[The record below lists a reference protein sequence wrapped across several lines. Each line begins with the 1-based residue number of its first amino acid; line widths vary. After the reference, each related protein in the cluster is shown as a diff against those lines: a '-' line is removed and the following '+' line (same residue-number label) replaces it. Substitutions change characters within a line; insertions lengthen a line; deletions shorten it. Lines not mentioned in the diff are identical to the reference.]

1 MSTVSAD
8 FSDYLR
14 SRSISPLAYQS
25 MDASAK
31 AALMADFQQTTGAG
45 PDGRIAQALMSCST
59 ENECD
64 RFGKDDII
72 AELRRR
78 GFSEVTAPREL
89 EADEF
94 RPSAYKPEL
103 IKILLNHNK
112 RIAAV
117 AQAKMRQTKTGLRY
131 TQGALPS
138 EATNPSMYDT
148 KTGLLKEQYLTQD
161 HHGLTAYDFK
171 GDKWVVKYEP
181 KLKGFGGDAKWH
193 KYADEM
199 GTGHEIGKN
208 PDLLV
213 GFYLLDKRGLP
224 KVEQLNYL
232 YDYGK
237 GYKDKKGK
245 TWILTC
251 PNRKN
256 KKSFSIH
263 PSNCVVKK
271 DGTFTMKWEP
281 ADGKKP
287 WTKTAIPE
295 GPEDR
300 KFFLP
305 DGSVVTGKELNKLSL
320 EEIWRMMMLL
330 ELMEQG
336 PNYQKKLKEL
346 GLGPYAHKQDMS
358 GLPGQMKTTRR
369 STVLD
374 PTERIEEEQKY
385 VAAGLPKCEFPN
397 PGFRCYTDS
406 SIPGACVPHEGICFN
421 SSYERPWD
429 ESKSHGMNPKMDW
442 AKTRRNSIRAAGGF
456 ESEEN
461 YRLWKAQQDQRKA
474 LEATK
479 RGGIAGGIDT
489 SSINPGFGVSGAVEN
504 IGDFGSA
511 KTPSPGMG
519 ADDDNMKT
527 AV

>member
-1 MSTVSAD
+1 
-8 FSDYLR
+8 
-14 SRSISPLAYQS
+14 
-25 MDASAK
+25 
-31 AALMADFQQTTGAG
+31 
-45 PDGRIAQALMSCST
+45 
-59 ENECD
+59 
-64 RFGKDDII
+64 
-72 AELRRR
+72 
-78 GFSEVTAPREL
+78 
-89 EADEF
+89 
-94 RPSAYKPEL
+94 
-103 IKILLNHNK
+103 
-112 RIAAV
+112 
-117 AQAKMRQTKTGLRY
+117 
-131 TQGALPS
+131 
-138 EATNPSMYDT
+138 
-148 KTGLLKEQYLTQD
+148 
-161 HHGLTAYDFK
+161 
-171 GDKWVVKYEP
+171 
-181 KLKGFGGDAKWH
+181 
-193 KYADEM
+193 
-199 GTGHEIGKN
+199 
-208 PDLLV
+208 
-213 GFYLLDKRGLP
+213 
-224 KVEQLNYL
+224 
-232 YDYGK
+232 
-237 GYKDKKGK
+237 
-245 TWILTC
+245 
-251 PNRKN
+251 
-256 KKSFSIH
+256 
-263 PSNCVVKK
+263 
-271 DGTFTMKWEP
+271 
-281 ADGKKP
+281 
-287 WTKTAIPE
+287 
-295 GPEDR
+295 
-300 KFFLP
+300 
-305 DGSVVTGKELNKLSL
+305 
-320 EEIWRMMMLL
+320 MMMLL